1 VLDAGSEIKGYR
13 IERLLGRGGMGEVYE
28 ATQLA
33 LGRRVAFKIVRTG
46 LGPDQD
52 LRERFRREGELQ
64 ATLEHPNVVT
74 VYEAG
79 ELDDGLFLAL
89 RLIDGVTLKQLI
101 AAGEL
106 DARRTTEI
114 LAPVA
119 DALDAAHARGLVHR
133 DVKPQNILVDENDQ
147 AFLADFG
154 LTRGPDHSALTHSGQ
169 VVGTIDYI
177 APELV
182 RGEPAGPASDVYS
195 FGGVLFE
202 CVTGSVPYPL
212 PTDAAVLYAHLN
224 QDPPSARAVRVDLPA
239 ELDEV
244 LSHGMAKEPEERT
257 ARASEL
263 VAAAAAALD
272 GSPAATSRPPRQEAL
287 AHGVRAVGG
296 DTAEASTAAI
306 PRPRWDRAA
315 LLATAAI
322 AAIALLAF
330 VGGRAIGGGE
340 PPTLTASAS
349 SEALSLRAPGNWAP
363 TSGSSRVTI
372 PGLELRDAV
381 AVAPV
386 AADGSGVEAG
396 MTGARGPSL
405 LPAALVSRAVG
416 GLPAASSVGLGELE
430 ALRYRGV
437 ELRGFGRDLTLYA
450 TPSSGG
456 VATVA
461 CYSSGAGGVSASCE
475 SIAQSLELN
484 RARPYPLATPPQ
496 VAHLLSQTVDRLN
509 RDRSAGRRRL
519 AAVKTADRQV
529 DAAGQ
534 LARSYDRAKRDL
546 AGLDLSPAIASA
558 VGKARSALAASG
570 SAYAALAAA
579 AKSGDGGGFEAAGK
593 RVEAGE
599 AHLGRALEAI
609 ERDST
614 PSGGR

>member
-1 VLDAGSEIKGYR
+1 
-13 IERLLGRGGMGEVYE
+13 
-28 ATQLA
+28 
-33 LGRRVAFKIVRTG
+33 
-46 LGPDQD
+46 
-52 LRERFRREGELQ
+52 
-64 ATLEHPNVVT
+64 
-74 VYEAG
+74 
-79 ELDDGLFLAL
+79 
-89 RLIDGVTLKQLI
+89 
-101 AAGEL
+101 
-106 DARRTTEI
+106 
-114 LAPVA
+114 
-119 DALDAAHARGLVHR
+119 
-133 DVKPQNILVDENDQ
+133 
-147 AFLADFG
+147 
-154 LTRGPDHSALTHSGQ
+154 
-169 VVGTIDYI
+169 
-177 APELV
+177 
-182 RGEPAGPASDVYS
+182 
-195 FGGVLFE
+195 
-202 CVTGSVPYPL
+202 
-212 PTDAAVLYAHLN
+212 
-224 QDPPSARAVRVDLPA
+224 
-239 ELDEV
+239 
-244 LSHGMAKEPEERT
+244 
-257 ARASEL
+257 
-263 VAAAAAALD
+263 
-272 GSPAATSRPPRQEAL
+272 
-287 AHGVRAVGG
+287 
-296 DTAEASTAAI
+296 
-306 PRPRWDRAA
+306 
-315 LLATAAI
+315 
-322 AAIALLAF
+322 
-330 VGGRAIGGGE
+330 
-340 PPTLTASAS
+340 
-349 SEALSLRAPGNWAP
+349 
-363 TSGSSRVTI
+363 
-372 PGLELRDAV
+372 
-381 AVAPV
+381 
-386 AADGSGVEAG
+386 